1 MKILSL
7 DIGGTSIKSALWVDG
22 EIKDLKEMDTNAV
35 LGAQAVMKRV
45 IEIAKSYHGFERI
58 GISTA
63 GQVDPVQG
71 IIRYANSN
79 LPGYTGME
87 VRKIMEEAFLVP
99 VVVENDVNCAAIGEA
114 NAGAGME
121 YDDFLCI
128 TYGTGVGGA
137 IILEKKIYTGCG
149 YSAGE
154 FGSILVHADQRV
166 PGDLL
171 SGCYERYASTTALVK
186 NAMLLDETLSD
197 GRKIFAR
204 IQEPAVQQI
213 VDAWIQE
220 IAYGLTTLIHIF
232 NPSCIVLGGGILE
245 QGYILDKLQEFVQAN
260 IMDSFGDVRL
270 KQAKLGNKAG
280 LFGAAVCAL
289 ERQH

>member
-22 EIKDLKEMDTNAV
+22 QITDLKETDTNAV
-35 LGAQAVMKRV
+35 LGAQAVMQRV

-87 VRKIMEEAFLVP
+87 VRKIMEEVFLVP

-121 YDDFLCI
+121 YDDFLCV

-204 IQEPAVQQI
+204 IQEPAVQQM